1 MTLATDSVGYT
12 IIGSLGAALILF
24 GFYRT
29 SIGRWTNRSVWY
41 ELDNLVGAVLLI
53 FYQLHI
59 KNYISLVLEIV
70 WAIVAFKG
78 VTSLAERY
86 EKNWLKRRRKRS

>member
-1 MTLATDSVGYT
+1 MELASDSIGYT

-29 SIGRWTNRSVWY
+29 SIGRWTNRSIWY
-41 ELDNLVGAVLLI
+41 ELDNLLGAILLI
-53 FYQLHI
+53 IYQLHI
-59 KNYISLVLEIV
+59 RNYISLVLEIV
-70 WAIVAFKG
+70 WAIVAFRG

-86 EKNWLKRRRKRS
+86 EKNLRSRRR

>member
-1 MTLATDSVGYT
+1 MISDPVYT
-12 IIGSLGAALILF
+12 FIGSFGAALILF

-41 ELDNLVGAVLLI
+41 ELDNLLGAVLLI
-53 FYQLHI
+53 IYQLHI
-59 KNYISLVLEIV
+59 GNYVSLVLEIV
-70 WAIVAFKG
+70 WAIVAFRG

-86 EKNWLKRRRKRS
+86 QHKTRQKRSRSRP